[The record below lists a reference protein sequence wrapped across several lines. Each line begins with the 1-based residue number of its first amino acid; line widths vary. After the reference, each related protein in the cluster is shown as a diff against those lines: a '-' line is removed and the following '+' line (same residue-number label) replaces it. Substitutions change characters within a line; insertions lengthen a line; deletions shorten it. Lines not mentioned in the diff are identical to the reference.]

1 MRSLTQAPF
10 ERLADLLAHSDSLET
25 RESALRLLAD
35 LEGHLRANQAM
46 WENAPEPVFVLDVRG
61 LVRDANSLACALVG
75 RTREELAGLD
85 PRQLA
90 PLEDRVFSLFD
101 IDPVDPG
108 KPFRRERRVQRKDG
122 AVLWCEVS
130 TTRLGDGTRLAF
142 VRDITAQRRLAEN
155 LRSNELRLQAL
166 VSAVDEIVYEIDG
179 GGAIINV
186 WAKDTALLMR
196 PRAELIGRMLSDL
209 FSEPQTQQFMSAIRR
224 VLNTG
229 QPENLEYPL
238 HLNGSEHWFQARVA
252 PVSSANSFVKT
263 VCLVARDVTE
273 RYQAELALSATA
285 AEVSAL
291 YRATAGLLSAAGDT
305 DKLVQ
310 GIAQALAAELAPVC
324 CALYL
329 PDGDGTLT
337 CKARAGDFDA
347 EYGTVTSGGPGLI
360 ALSYDTGE
368 TVYASNVDTDPR
380 YLPGD
385 PRTRS
390 EFTTP
395 LRGTAA
401 KGSANRDMVRGV
413 IGVLDLQSPRV
424 EAFSQRA
431 QRMISVFAEQAGLA
445 LANAQLVSHLV
456 EARAAAE
463 EASRLKSEFLAN
475 TSHELR
481 TPLSTIMG
489 ALEIVIEGLATDPS
503 EERRLLNTA
512 HLSAERLLYLISDLL
527 DFAKVEAGRL
537 EVDTRA
543 VSIGPILADVYLVA
557 RNEAERKSLEIDM
570 NVPDTLP
577 MVEADAYKLRQVLL
591 GVISNAVK
599 FTEEGNVTV
608 TVAERFNA
616 VVVTVADTGIG
627 IDPAQAAAIFEPFVQ
642 GDGST
647 TRRYGGTGLGL
658 AIARRLMLLMGG
670 ELRLA
675 STEAGAGSVFE
686 VVVPLA
692 PRPAV

>member
-627 IDPAQAAAIFEPFVQ
+627 IVPAQAAAIFEPFVQ

>member
-25 RESALRLLAD
+25 REAALRLLAD
-35 LEGHLRANQAM
+35 LESQLRANQAM
-46 WENAPEPVFVLDVRG
+46 WENAPEPVFVLDARG

-75 RTREELAGLD
+75 RTREELTGLD

-101 IDPVDPG
+101 IDPVDAG

-329 PDGDGTLT
+329 PDGDGRLT

-368 TVYASNVDTDPR
+368 TVYSSNVDTDPR

-385 PRTRS
+385 PRTHS
-390 EFTTP
+390 EFATP

-401 KGSANRDMVRGV
+401 KDAANRDVVRGV
-413 IGVLDLQSPRV
+413 IGVLDLQSPRI

-557 RNEAERKSLEIDM
+557 RNDAERKSLEIDM

-599 FTEEGNVTV
+599 FTETGGVTV
-608 TVAERFNA
+608 TVAEQFNA
-616 VVVTVADTGIG
+616 IVVTVEDTGIG

-675 STEAGAGSVFE
+675 STEVGVGSVFE

-692 PRPAV
+692 PPPAA

>member
-10 ERLADLLAHSDSLET
+10 ERLADLLARSDSPET
-25 RESALRLLAD
+25 REAALRLLTD
-35 LEGHLRANQAM
+35 LESQVRANQTM
-46 WENAPEPVFVLDVRG
+46 WENAPEPVFLLDARG
-61 LVRDANSLACALVG
+61 LVRDANNLACVLVG
-75 RTREELAGLD
+75 RTRDELAGLD

-90 PLEDRVFSLFD
+90 PAEDRVFTLFD
-101 IDPVDPG
+101 IDAVDTG
-108 KPFRRERRVQRKDG
+108 KPCRRERRVQRKDG

-130 TTRLGDGTRLAF
+130 TTRLADGTRLAF

-305 DKLVQ
+305 EKLVQ
-310 GIAQALAAELAPVC
+310 GIAQALATELAPVC

-329 PDGDGTLT
+329 PDGDGMLT

-347 EYGTVTSGGPGLI
+347 VYGNVASGGPGLI
-360 ALSYDTGE
+360 ALAYDTGE
-368 TVYASNVDTDPR
+368 TVYSSNVDADPR

-385 PRTRS
+385 PRTHS
-390 EFTTP
+390 EFATP

-401 KGSANRDMVRGV
+401 KGNANHDMVRGV

-456 EARAAAE
+456 DARADAE

-489 ALEIVIEGLATDPS
+489 ALEIVIEGLATDPK

-537 EVDTRA
+537 EVDARA

-557 RNEAERKSLEIDM
+557 RNDAERKSLEIDM

-599 FTEEGNVTV
+599 FTEVGRVTV

-670 ELRLA
+670 ELRLS
-675 STEAGAGSVFE
+675 STEVGVGSVFE

-692 PRPAV
+692 VRPAA

>member
-10 ERLADLLAHSDSLET
+10 ERLADLLTRSDSPEA
-25 RESALRLLAD
+25 REAALRLLTD
-35 LEGHLRANQAM
+35 LESQVRVNQSM
-46 WENAPEPVFVLDVRG
+46 WENAPEPVFMLDARG
-61 LVRDANSLACALVG
+61 LVRDANNLACALVG
-75 RTREELAGLD
+75 RSRDELAGLD

-90 PLEDRVFSLFD
+90 PADDRVFTLFD
-101 IDPVDPG
+101 IDAVDTG
-108 KPFRRERRVQRKDG
+108 KPCRRERRVQRKDG

-130 TTRLGDGTRLAF
+130 TTRLDDGTRLAF

-186 WAKDTALLMR
+186 WAKDMALLMR

-305 DKLVQ
+305 EKLVQ
-310 GIAQALAAELAPVC
+310 GIAQALATELAPVC

-347 EYGTVTSGGPGLI
+347 VYGTVSSGGPGLI
-360 ALSYDTGE
+360 ALAYDTGE
-368 TVYASNVDTDPR
+368 TVYSSNVDADPR

-385 PRTRS
+385 PRTHS
-390 EFTTP
+390 EFATP

-401 KGSANRDMVRGV
+401 QGPANRDMVRGV

-424 EAFSQRA
+424 EAFSPRA

-445 LANAQLVSHLV
+445 LANAQLVSYLV

-489 ALEIVIEGLATDPS
+489 ALEIVIEGLAIDPK

-537 EVDTRA
+537 EVDARA

-557 RNEAERKSLEIDM
+557 RNDAERKSLEIDM

-591 GVISNAVK
+591 GVISNGVK
-599 FTEEGNVTV
+599 FTEHGRVTV

-670 ELRLA
+670 ELRLS
-675 STEAGAGSVFE
+675 STEVGVGSVFE

-692 PRPAV
+692 VRPAA

>member
-10 ERLADLLAHSDSLET
+10 ERLADLLARSDSPET
-25 RESALRLLAD
+25 REAALRLLTD
-35 LEGHLRANQAM
+35 LESQVRANQTM
-46 WENAPEPVFVLDVRG
+46 WENAPEPVFLLDARG
-61 LVRDANSLACALVG
+61 LVRDANSLACVLVG
-75 RTREELAGLD
+75 RTRDELAGLD

-90 PLEDRVFSLFD
+90 PAEDRVFTLFD
-101 IDPVDPG
+101 IDAVDTG
-108 KPFRRERRVQRKDG
+108 KPCRRERRVQRKDG

-130 TTRLGDGTRLAF
+130 TTRLADGTRLAF

-305 DKLVQ
+305 EKLVQ
-310 GIAQALAAELAPVC
+310 GIAQALATELAPVC

-329 PDGDGTLT
+329 PDGDGMLT

-347 EYGTVTSGGPGLI
+347 VYGTVASGGPGLI
-360 ALSYDTGE
+360 ALAYDTGE
-368 TVYASNVDTDPR
+368 TVYSSNVDADPR

-390 EFTTP
+390 EFATP

-401 KGSANRDMVRGV
+401 KGTANHDMVRGV

-456 EARAAAE
+456 DARAAAE

-489 ALEIVIEGLATDPS
+489 ALEIVIEGLATDPK

-537 EVDTRA
+537 EVDARA

-557 RNEAERKSLEIDM
+557 RNDAERKSLEIDM

-599 FTEEGNVTV
+599 FTEVGRVTV

-670 ELRLA
+670 ELRLS
-675 STEAGAGSVFE
+675 STEVGVGSVFE

-692 PRPAV
+692 VRPAA